1 MSSGVQFFSSTAAPS
16 QKMSFL
22 FLKFGAVH
30 DCSLILVS
38 VCNTLIL
45 PVGSSLVAA
54 IPAIHFNQKSEIFNN
69 TELQEAALTLWLML
83 GGFLM
88 CFQPL
93 QPSPK
98 VTYFIQDFSVRS
110 YQMKFCP

>member
-1 MSSGVQFFSSTAAPS
+1 MEFSSFTVGS
-16 QKMSFL
+16 IQEMSFL

-38 VCNTLIL
+38 VCSTLTL

-54 IPAIHFNQKSEIFNN
+54 IPAMLFSQNSAIFND
-69 TELQEAALTLWLML
+69 TELQEVALTLWLML
-83 GGFLM
+83 GGFFIFL
-88 CFQPL
+88 QPL

-98 VTYFIQDFSVRS
+98 ETSQYFKFLFEVTG
-110 YQMKFCP
+110 